1 MVEIL
6 LQAARFLLLVGY
18 YWVPITAAETMGNS
32 SLSNTVKLFFVSC
45 YGVCTMAVAVY
56 PVKFSI
62 LVPLSE
68 AASEIIANSV
78 LGN

>member
-1 MVEIL
+1 
-6 LQAARFLLLVGY
+6 
-18 YWVPITAAETMGNS
+18 
-32 SLSNTVKLFFVSC
+32 
-45 YGVCTMAVAVY
+45 MAVAVY

-78 LGN
+78 LGNWCLYENASLMIWVVANSVSRCKAAAEDDGGTPKLSEAIFAKFWWAYL